1 MWSRVASWRVPRVL
15 TTTPLTCTR
24 PSRMISSALRR
35 LAMPACARIFWRRSP
50 LGSSFDSGF
59 GVEGDFVMVAG
70 FLTAELLIAVGN
82 FNSYYRLFPRQLD
95 AMIEITTLTWR

>member
-1 MWSRVASWRVPRVL
+1 
-15 TTTPLTCTR
+15 
-24 PSRMISSALRR
+24 
-35 LAMPACARIFWRRSP
+35 
-50 LGSSFDSGF
+50 
-59 GVEGDFVMVAG
+59 MVAG